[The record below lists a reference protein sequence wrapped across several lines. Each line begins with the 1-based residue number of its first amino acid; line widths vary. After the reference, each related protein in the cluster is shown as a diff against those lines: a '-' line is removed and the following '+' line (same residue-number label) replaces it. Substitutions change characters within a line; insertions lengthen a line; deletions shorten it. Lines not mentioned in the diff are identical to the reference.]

1 MTKLYRQIFHSLMFS
16 RNTGVNCLVFVSC
29 CSLKT
34 KGLSIIQESKN
45 KQTFLKN
52 WAKQAKFSQFERIRG
67 PKYQIFR
74 TSVTSTHPIFR
85 THASAQCTGSTRANH
100 ARSSHSPLHSLH
112 WNNQLSV
119 WAPPLCTHH
128 LQSELASQPIQK
140 KRHDVLT
147 SFFSLSLSKPKKV
160 FLFSNLMIK
169 RSENHQK
176 DFKKSLNCS
185 KLIDIKMS

>member
-29 CSLKT
+29 RSLKT

-52 WAKQAKFSQFERIRG
+52 WAKQAKFSQFERMRG

-85 THASAQCTGSTRANH
+85 THVSAQCTGSTRANH

-119 WAPPLCTHH
+119 WAPPLCCTPSSVGVG
-128 LQSELASQPIQK
+128 QPTDSEEK
-140 KRHDVLT
+140 TRRFDE
-147 SFFSLSLSKPKKV
+147 FFSLSLSKPKKV

-169 RSENHQK
+169 RSGKPPKGFQ
-176 DFKKSLNCS
+176 KSLN
-185 KLIDIKMS
+185 LIS

>member
-1 MTKLYRQIFHSLMFS
+1 MTKFYRQIFHSLVFS

-29 CSLKT
+29 RSLKT

-85 THASAQCTGSTRANH
+85 THVSAQCTGSTRANH

-147 SFFSLSLSKPKKV
+147 SFFLWVSPNLKKCFCFLILWLKDLKTTKRISKKAWIV
-160 FLFSNLMIK
+160 QS
-169 RSENHQK
+169 
-176 DFKKSLNCS
+176 
-185 KLIDIKMS
+185 